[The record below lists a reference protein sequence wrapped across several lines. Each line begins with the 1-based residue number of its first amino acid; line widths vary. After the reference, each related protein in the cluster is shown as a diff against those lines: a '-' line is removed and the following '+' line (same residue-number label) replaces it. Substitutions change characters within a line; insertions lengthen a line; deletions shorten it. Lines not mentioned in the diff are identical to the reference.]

1 MFQYFETARVLG
13 WGWFGWG
20 KVLSSTSWQAG
31 DVLEIGL
38 TDSAMTVKKSP

>member
-1 MFQYFETARVLG
+1 MFQYFEAARVLG
-13 WGWFGWG
+13 WGG

-38 TDSAMTVKKSP
+38 IDSAMTVKKSP

>member
-1 MFQYFETARVLG
+1 MFQYFEAARVLG
-13 WGWFGWG
+13 WVGWG
-20 KVLSSTSWQAG
+20 SFIQHELAS

>member
-1 MFQYFETARVLG
+1 MFQYFEAARVLG
-13 WGWFGWG
+13 WGWVGG

-31 DVLEIGL
+31 DMLEIGL

>member
-1 MFQYFETARVLG
+1 MFQYFEAARVLG
-13 WGWFGWG
+13 WLGYSFIQHE
-20 KVLSSTSWQAG
+20 LAG